1 MLTVIGMSR
10 KAMYTRWEKM
20 MGLVK
25 LTEVCHNSTLTTQQ
39 DYTLQEVFVN
49 PEHVVLIREEGRI
62 QKLNEQGILHKDLSL
77 NHRFTKLTINRGHT
91 GTEIVVVGAPDVI
104 EDTLNKKTKELLRG

>member
-1 MLTVIGMSR
+1 
-10 KAMYTRWEKM
+10 

-25 LTEVCHNSTLTTQQ
+25 LTEVCHNSTLATKQN
-39 DYTLQEVFVN
+39 YTLQEVFVN
-49 PEHVVLIREEGRI
+49 PEHVVMIREEARM
-62 QKLNEQGILHKDLSL
+62 QKLNEQGILHKDLSR

-104 EDTLNKKTKELLRG
+104 ENTLNTKTKELLRG